1 MTWRKIQRQITRRR
15 RRRRTWQKMKPARSS
30 GSCSST
36 ALTPKNKPLQVLA
49 LEEVEE
55 EYSVGMQIPSGYES
69 SLLPSAKRK
78 PDTIWILVSFFSNKE
93 EEEEEDRKNLK

>member
-1 MTWRKIQRQITRRR
+1 LKKIKRQIT
-15 RRRRTWQKMKPARSS
+15 RRRRTWQKMKPAQSS
-30 GSCSST
+30 GSRSST

-69 SLLPSAKRK
+69 SLLPSA
-78 PDTIWILVSFFSNKE
+78 
-93 EEEEEDRKNLK
+93 NLAPIRQDCGGVQEYHEIGHLNQLCLFADN